1 MPMFT
6 CITCR
11 VSFADSDIQRRHY
24 KTDWHRYNLKRKVA
38 EMPPVTAEVF
48 QQKVLA
54 QKAEVEAQQQSKT
67 KSLHCQLCNKTF
79 SSENAFSN
87 HLSSKK
93 HKDVEA
99 NKANKANK
107 AKKQESLIT
116 ESQFSNNFKRKDSK
130 ETDPENTESE
140 NAESL
145 SHNGDDDDDEDDEI
159 EEDTLEVTDC
169 LFCPHH
175 SVSLEENL
183 KHMTRSHSFFI
194 PDLEYVVDLKG
205 LVTYLCEKVGM
216 GNMCLYCNDKGKSF
230 FSLEAVQSH
239 MVDKGHTKMNY
250 DGDAVLEYAD
260 FYDFSSS
267 YPDYNPDKE
276 NEGDEIQ
283 GRESTLAVNEQ
294 TLELCLP
301 SGAKIGHRNMR
312 HIYKQNLPPERSHH
326 SKVIQSIMAD
336 YKALGWHGTIASAAR
351 QKVKDVRLRNIQQ
364 AKRNVDISVK
374 ANRMQKHFRP
384 QVVF

>member
-99 NKANKANK
+99 NNANK

-130 ETDPENTESE
+130 ETDPEDTESE

-145 SHNGDDDDDEDDEI
+145 SHNGDDDDDEDDDI

-250 DGDAVLEYAD
+250 EGDAVLEYAD

-267 YPDYNPDKE
+267 YPDYNPDEE

-283 GRESTLAVNEQ
+283 GRDSTLAVNEQ

-312 HIYKQNLPPERSHH
+312 HIYRQNLPPERSHH

-336 YKALGWHGTIASAAR
+336 YKALGWHGTIASTAR

>member
-99 NKANKANK
+99 NKANKA
-107 AKKQESLIT
+107 KKQESLIT

-145 SHNGDDDDDEDDEI
+145 SHNGDDDDDEDDDI

-250 DGDAVLEYAD
+250 EGDAVLEYAD

-336 YKALGWHGTIASAAR
+336 YTALGWHGTIASAAR

>member
-54 QKAEVEAQQQSKT
+54 QKVEVEAQQQSKT

-99 NKANKANK
+99 NKANKA
-107 AKKQESLIT
+107 KKQESLIT

-130 ETDPENTESE
+130 ETDPQNTESE

-145 SHNGDDDDDEDDEI
+145 SHNGDDDDDEDDDI

-250 DGDAVLEYAD
+250 EGDAVLEYAD

-267 YPDYNPDKE
+267 YPDYNPDEE

>member
-79 SSENAFSN
+79 SSENAHSN

-93 HKDVEA
+93 HKDLE
-99 NKANKANK
+99 ANK
-107 AKKQESLIT
+107 AKKQGSLIT
-116 ESQFSNNFKRKDSK
+116 ESQLSNNFKRKDSK
-130 ETDPENTESE
+130 ETDQQNTESE

-145 SHNGDDDDDEDDEI
+145 SHNGDDDDDDDDDI

-175 SVSLEENL
+175 SVSLEKNL

-250 DGDAVLEYAD
+250 EGDAVLEYAD

-267 YPDYNPDKE
+267 YPDYNPDEE

-283 GRESTLAVNEQ
+283 GRDSTLAVNEQ

-351 QKVKDVRLRNIQQ
+351 QKVKDVRLRNVQQ
-364 AKRNVDISVK
+364 AKRNVGISVK

>member
-99 NKANKANK
+99 NKANKA
-107 AKKQESLIT
+107 KKQESLIT
-116 ESQFSNNFKRKDSK
+116 ESQFSKNFKRKDSK

-145 SHNGDDDDDEDDEI
+145 SHNGDDDDDEDDDI

-216 GNMCLYCNDKGKSF
+216 RNMCLYCNDKGKSF

-250 DGDAVLEYAD
+250 EGDAVLEYAD

-267 YPDYNPDKE
+267 YPDYNPDEE

>member
-1 MPMFT
+1 MFT

-79 SSENAFSN
+79 SSENAYSN

-93 HKDVEA
+93 HKDLE
-99 NKANKANK
+99 ANK
-107 AKKQESLIT
+107 AKKQGSLIT

-130 ETDPENTESE
+130 ETDPQNTESE
-140 NAESL
+140 NADSL
-145 SHNGDDDDDEDDEI
+145 SHNGDDDDDADDDIED
-159 EEDTLEVTDC
+159 DTLEVTDC

-239 MVDKGHTKMNY
+239 MVDKGHTKVNY
-250 DGDAVLEYAD
+250 EGDAVLEYAD

-267 YPDYNPDKE
+267 YPDYNPDE
-276 NEGDEIQ
+276 GIEGDEIQ
-283 GRESTLAVNEQ
+283 GRDSTLAVNEQ

-351 QKVKDVRLRNIQQ
+351 QKVKDVRLQNIQQ

>member
-93 HKDVEA
+93 HKDVE
-99 NKANKANK
+99 ANKANK

-250 DGDAVLEYAD
+250 EGDAVLEYAD

-364 AKRNVDISVK
+364 AKRNVDISIK

>member
-48 QQKVLA
+48 QQKGLA

-99 NKANKANK
+99 NKANKA
-107 AKKQESLIT
+107 KKQESLIT

-130 ETDPENTESE
+130 ETDPQNTESE

-145 SHNGDDDDDEDDEI
+145 SHNGDDDDDEDDDI

-250 DGDAVLEYAD
+250 EGDAVLEYAD

-267 YPDYNPDKE
+267 YPDYNPDEE

>member
-1 MPMFT
+1 MFT

-99 NKANKANK
+99 NKANKA
-107 AKKQESLIT
+107 KKQESLIT

-145 SHNGDDDDDEDDEI
+145 SHNGDDDDDEDDDI

-194 PDLEYVVDLKG
+194 PDLDYVVDLKG

-250 DGDAVLEYAD
+250 EGDAVLEYAD

>member
-48 QQKVLA
+48 QQKVLS

-67 KSLHCQLCNKTF
+67 KSMHCQLCNKTF
-79 SSENAFSN
+79 SSENAYSN

-93 HKDVEA
+93 HKDLEG
-99 NKANKANK
+99 NK
-107 AKKQESLIT
+107 AKKQGSLIT
-116 ESQFSNNFKRKDSK
+116 ESQFGNNFKRKDSK
-130 ETDPENTESE
+130 ETAPQNIESK

-145 SHNGDDDDDEDDEI
+145 SHHDDDDDI

-194 PDLEYVVDLKG
+194 PDLEFVVDLKR

-216 GNMCLYCNDKGKSF
+216 GHMCLYCNDKGKNF

-250 DGDAVLEYAD
+250 EGDAVLEYAD
-260 FYDFSSS
+260 FYDFISS
-267 YPDYNPDKE
+267 YPDYNPDE
-276 NEGDEIQ
+276 EIEDDEIQ

-312 HIYKQNLPPERSHH
+312 HIYKQNLPPERRHH

-351 QKVKDVRLRNIQQ
+351 QKVKDVRFRNIQQ

>member
-1 MPMFT
+1 MFT

-48 QQKVLA
+48 HQKVLA

-99 NKANKANK
+99 NKANKA
-107 AKKQESLIT
+107 KKQESLIT
-116 ESQFSNNFKRKDSK
+116 ESQLSNSFKRKDSK
-130 ETDPENTESE
+130 ETDPQNTESE

-145 SHNGDDDDDEDDEI
+145 SHNGDDDDDEDDDT

-250 DGDAVLEYAD
+250 EGDAVLEYAD

-267 YPDYNPDKE
+267 YPDYNPDEE

-283 GRESTLAVNEQ
+283 GRENTLAVNEQ

-301 SGAKIGHRNMR
+301 SGAKIGHRNMH

-326 SKVIQSIMAD
+326 SKVIHSIMAD

>member
-99 NKANKANK
+99 NKANKAT
-107 AKKQESLIT
+107 KQESLIT
-116 ESQFSNNFKRKDSK
+116 ESQFSKNFKRKDSK

-145 SHNGDDDDDEDDEI
+145 SHNGDDDDDEDDDI

-250 DGDAVLEYAD
+250 EGDAVLEYAD

-267 YPDYNPDKE
+267 YPDYNPDEE

>member
-1 MPMFT
+1 MPVFT

-99 NKANKANK
+99 NKANKA
-107 AKKQESLIT
+107 KKQESLIT

-145 SHNGDDDDDEDDEI
+145 SHNGDDDDDEDDDI

-250 DGDAVLEYAD
+250 EGDAVLEYAD

>member
-1 MPMFT
+1 MFT

-99 NKANKANK
+99 NNANK

-145 SHNGDDDDDEDDEI
+145 SHNGDDDDDEDDDI
-159 EEDTLEVTDC
+159 EEDILEVTDC

-250 DGDAVLEYAD
+250 EGDAVLEYAD

-267 YPDYNPDKE
+267 YPDYNPDEE

-301 SGAKIGHRNMR
+301 SGAKIGHRNMH

>member
-99 NKANKANK
+99 NKANKA
-107 AKKQESLIT
+107 KKQESLIT

-145 SHNGDDDDDEDDEI
+145 SHNGDDDDDEDDDI

-250 DGDAVLEYAD
+250 EGDAVLEYAD

-267 YPDYNPDKE
+267 YPDYNPDEE

-351 QKVKDVRLRNIQQ
+351 QKVKDVRLRNIQH

>member
-38 EMPPVTAEVF
+38 EMPSVTAEVF

-99 NKANKANK
+99 NKANKA
-107 AKKQESLIT
+107 KKQESLIT

-145 SHNGDDDDDEDDEI
+145 SQDGDDDDDEDDDI

-250 DGDAVLEYAD
+250 EGDAVLEYAD

>member
-99 NKANKANK
+99 NKANKA
-107 AKKQESLIT
+107 KKQESLIT

-145 SHNGDDDDDEDDEI
+145 SHNGDDDDDEDDDI

-364 AKRNVDISVK
+364 AKRNVDISIK

>member
-79 SSENAFSN
+79 SSENAYSN

-93 HKDVEA
+93 HKDLE
-99 NKANKANK
+99 ANK
-107 AKKQESLIT
+107 AKKQGSLIT

-130 ETDPENTESE
+130 ETDPQNTESE

-145 SHNGDDDDDEDDEI
+145 SHNGDDDDDEDDDI

-205 LVTYLCEKVGM
+205 LVMYLCEKVGM

-250 DGDAVLEYAD
+250 EGDAVLEYAD

-267 YPDYNPDKE
+267 YPDYNPDEE

-301 SGAKIGHRNMR
+301 SGTKIGHRNMR

>member
-87 HLSSKK
+87 HLGSKK
-93 HKDVEA
+93 HKDVE
-99 NKANKANK
+99 ANKANK

-145 SHNGDDDDDEDDEI
+145 SHNGDDDDDEDDDI

-250 DGDAVLEYAD
+250 EGDAVLEYAD

-364 AKRNVDISVK
+364 AKRNVDISIK

>member
-99 NKANKANK
+99 NKANKA
-107 AKKQESLIT
+107 KKQESLIT

-130 ETDPENTESE
+130 ETDPQNTESE

-145 SHNGDDDDDEDDEI
+145 SHNGDDDDDEDDDI

-250 DGDAVLEYAD
+250 EGDAVLEYAD

>member
-99 NKANKANK
+99 NKANKA
-107 AKKQESLIT
+107 KKQESLIT
-116 ESQFSNNFKRKDSK
+116 ESQFSNNFKRKDGK

-145 SHNGDDDDDEDDEI
+145 SHNGDDDDDEDDDI

-250 DGDAVLEYAD
+250 EGDAVLEYAD

>member
-79 SSENAFSN
+79 SSENAYSN

-93 HKDVEA
+93 HKDVE
-99 NKANKANK
+99 ANK

-130 ETDPENTESE
+130 ETDPQNTESE

-145 SHNGDDDDDEDDEI
+145 SHNGDDDDDEDDDI

-205 LVTYLCEKVGM
+205 LVTYLCEKVGV

-230 FSLEAVQSH
+230 LSLEAVQSH

-250 DGDAVLEYAD
+250 EGDAVLEYAD

-267 YPDYNPDKE
+267 YPDYNPDE
-276 NEGDEIQ
+276 GIEGDEIQ
-283 GRESTLAVNEQ
+283 GRDSTLAVNEQ

-351 QKVKDVRLRNIQQ
+351 QKVKDVRLQNIQQ

>member
-99 NKANKANK
+99 NKANKA
-107 AKKQESLIT
+107 KKQESLIT
-116 ESQFSNNFKRKDSK
+116 ESQFSNNFKRKDCK

-145 SHNGDDDDDEDDEI
+145 SHNGDDDDDEDDDI

-239 MVDKGHTKMNY
+239 MVDKGHAKMNY
-250 DGDAVLEYAD
+250 EGDAVLEYAD

>member
-99 NKANKANK
+99 NKANKA
-107 AKKQESLIT
+107 KKQESLIT

-145 SHNGDDDDDEDDEI
+145 SHNGDDDDDEDDDI

-250 DGDAVLEYAD
+250 EGDAVLEYAD

-267 YPDYNPDKE
+267 YPDYNPDEE

-301 SGAKIGHRNMR
+301 SGAKIGHRNMH

-326 SKVIQSIMAD
+326 SKVIHSIMAD

>member
-99 NKANKANK
+99 NKANKA
-107 AKKQESLIT
+107 KKQESLIT

-145 SHNGDDDDDEDDEI
+145 SHNGDDDDDEDDDI

-194 PDLEYVVDLKG
+194 PDLDYVVDLKG

-250 DGDAVLEYAD
+250 EGDAVLEYAD

>member
-1 MPMFT
+1 MFT

-99 NKANKANK
+99 NKANKA
-107 AKKQESLIT
+107 KKQESLIT

-145 SHNGDDDDDEDDEI
+145 SHNGDDDDDEDDDI

-250 DGDAVLEYAD
+250 EGDAVLEYAD

-267 YPDYNPDKE
+267 YPDYNPDEE

-283 GRESTLAVNEQ
+283 GRDSTLAVNEQ

>member
-79 SSENAFSN
+79 SSENAHSN

-93 HKDVEA
+93 HKDLE
-99 NKANKANK
+99 ANK
-107 AKKQESLIT
+107 AKKQGSLIT
-116 ESQFSNNFKRKDSK
+116 ESQLSNNFKRKDSK
-130 ETDPENTESE
+130 ETDQQNTESE

-145 SHNGDDDDDEDDEI
+145 SHNGDDDDDDDDDDDI

-250 DGDAVLEYAD
+250 EGDAVLEYAD

-267 YPDYNPDKE
+267 YPDYNPDEE

-283 GRESTLAVNEQ
+283 GRDGTLAVNEQ

-351 QKVKDVRLRNIQQ
+351 QKVKDVRLRNVQQ

>member
-1 MPMFT
+1 MFT

-99 NKANKANK
+99 NKANKA
-107 AKKQESLIT
+107 KKQESLIT

-145 SHNGDDDDDEDDEI
+145 SHNGDDDDDEDDDI

-364 AKRNVDISVK
+364 AKRNVDISIK

>member
-87 HLSSKK
+87 HLSLKK
-93 HKDVEA
+93 HKDVE
-99 NKANKANK
+99 ANKANK

-130 ETDPENTESE
+130 ETDPQNTESE

-145 SHNGDDDDDEDDEI
+145 SHNGDDDDDEDDDI

-250 DGDAVLEYAD
+250 EGDAVLEYAD

-267 YPDYNPDKE
+267 YPDYNPDEE

>member
-1 MPMFT
+1 MFT

-99 NKANKANK
+99 NKANKA
-107 AKKQESLIT
+107 KKQESLIT
-116 ESQFSNNFKRKDSK
+116 EGQFSNNFKRKDSK
-130 ETDPENTESE
+130 ETDPQNTESE

-145 SHNGDDDDDEDDEI
+145 SHNGDDDDDEDDDI

-250 DGDAVLEYAD
+250 EGDAVLEYAD

-267 YPDYNPDKE
+267 YPDYNPDEE

>member
-99 NKANKANK
+99 NKANKA
-107 AKKQESLIT
+107 KKQESLIT

-130 ETDPENTESE
+130 ETDPQNTESE

-145 SHNGDDDDDEDDEI
+145 SHNGDDDDDEDDDI

-230 FSLEAVQSH
+230 FSLEAVQNH

-250 DGDAVLEYAD
+250 EGDAVLEYAD

-267 YPDYNPDKE
+267 YPDYNPDEE